1 MKIQKNETLSLSLK
15 IKSSYADSLSA
26 SLTTE
31 AFFENKDGIIIIKES
46 ADSFVDLRA
55 RWNTIMRGLIAS
67 EQVLETVEKERWFS
81 IEEKNTAELQKIVQE
96 LQIIRGQIQT
106 FSSQIS
112 EYSLT
117 MDSLKSQSPEKTVYK
132 SVGNLLLEVSDRNEL
147 YEELSQSKLNIENHL
162 KLLIEKEDSLR
173 EKYEELVVAFESQW

>member
-1 MKIQKNETLSLSLK
+1 MT
-15 IKSSYADSLSA
+15 
-26 SLTTE
+26 
-31 AFFENKDGIIIIKES
+31 
-46 ADSFVDLRA
+46 
-55 RWNTIMRGLIAS
+55 
-67 EQVLETVEKERWFS
+67 
-81 IEEKNTAELQKIVQE
+81 EEKNTAELQKIVQE
-96 LQIIRGQIQT
+96 LQITRGQIQT

-117 MDSLKSQSPEKTVYK
+117 MESLESQSPEKTVYK

-173 EKYEELVVAFESQW
+173 DKYEELVVAFESK

>member
-1 MKIQKNETLSLSLK
+1 M
-15 IKSSYADSLSA
+15 
-26 SLTTE
+26 
-31 AFFENKDGIIIIKES
+31 
-46 ADSFVDLRA
+46 
-55 RWNTIMRGLIAS
+55 
-67 EQVLETVEKERWFS
+67 
-81 IEEKNTAELQKIVQE
+81 EEKNTAELQKIVQE

-173 EKYEELVVAFESQW
+173 EKYEELVVAFESQ